1 MIPRSNYMY
10 TMYICEAGRD
20 WPSITIKQE
29 LKIKF
34 KNENKHT
41 HKPNYLV
48 HILRDQQRVS
58 YLEDNV

>member
-1 MIPRSNYMY
+1 MY
-10 TMYICEAGRD
+10 TMYICQAGRD

-34 KNENKHT
+34 KNKSKQT
-41 HKPNYLV
+41 HKPSYLV